1 MTKKDIL
8 EMARETLN
16 FSDNLLD
23 VIGDIIITA
32 KQPNG
37 LYTIFSPYHYYSDS
51 GIHFDKLYCVCYNV
65 EKILYTERES
75 TSLLLMKVKTGENIG
90 YWTMLYPKSF
100 SAFLT
105 EERCQSRFKSLPK
118 ILFQEKTTAKFLDGF
133 EYLDS
138 NIFVQIDGINYL
150 IGIIDHNVYSD
161 EAGIV
166 AKRIDEE
173 IRPFPSSNELK
184 LILKNGDESI
194 CSVNHLLENKLVT
207 SFGPAFSIEEMGR
220 AFYPVINDCYSAHIA
235 KDMHGNMT
243 GVYIAGSKS
252 SKSKYSYKII
262 LTKPAEMMK
271 FSRRIILKEGLN
283 NSPYP
288 DEAVDLWQIS
298 YCDGEKE
305 IFIQII
311 GDNNQ
316 YMQFKLTCT
325 DWNF

>member
-1 MTKKDIL
+1 MTKKEIL
-8 EMARETLN
+8 EMARKTLS

-32 KQPNG
+32 RQPNG

-65 EKILYTERES
+65 EEILYTERES

-90 YWTMLYPKSF
+90 YWTMLYPGSF

-105 EERCQSRFKSLPK
+105 EERCKSRFKSLPK
-118 ILFQEKTTAKFLDGF
+118 ILFQEKTTAIFLEEF

-138 NIFVQIDGINYL
+138 NIFIQIDSINYL
-150 IGIIDHNVYSD
+150 IGRTDHNVYSD

-173 IRPFPSSNELK
+173 IRPFPSSSELK
-184 LILKNGDESI
+184 LILENGDESI
-194 CSVNHLLENKLVT
+194 CSVRHLLENKLVI
-207 SFGPAFSIEEMGR
+207 SFGPAFSIEEMDKD
-220 AFYPVINDCYSAHIA
+220 FYPVIKECYSVHVA
-235 KDMHGNMT
+235 KDNAGNMI
-243 GVYIAGSKS
+243 GVYIACNKS
-252 SKSKYSYKII
+252 SKAKYSYKII
-262 LTKPAEMMK
+262 LSKPAEMMK
-271 FSRRIILKEGLN
+271 FAKKIILKEGLN